1 MTLAFAA
8 APISVTQPA
17 TFLQL
22 VWAVLVGVFVANM
35 LTIDSITETQL
46 EGMDQD
52 NPVDNKSSYSP
63 LPSEEQALFDRCKGE
78 VMLFRLKGPLSFG
91 AAKGIS
97 ERMMLVR
104 NYKILILDI
113 TDVPRL
119 GVTATLAIED
129 MMQEAKNN
137 SRKAFVAGANEKVKD
152 RLAKFGVEGII
163 ETRKEALE
171 TALNEIA

>member
-1 MTLAFAA
+1 MEISTILQNVLAPPVLFFLIGA
-8 APISVTQPA
+8 ISVLFKSDLEIPA
-17 TFLQL
+17 
-22 VWAVLVGVFVANM
+22 
-35 LTIDSITETQL
+35 
-46 EGMDQD
+46 
-52 NPVDNKSSYSP
+52 P
-63 LPSEEQALFDRCKGE
+63 LPKLFSLYLLLAIGFKGGIE
-78 VMLFRLKGPLSFG
+78 IQKSGFTDQVLPTLSAAILMSLLIPLIGF
-91 AAKGIS
+91 
-97 ERMMLVR
+97 
-104 NYKILILDI
+104 LILDI

>member
-1 MTLAFAA
+1 
-8 APISVTQPA
+8 
-17 TFLQL
+17 
-22 VWAVLVGVFVANM
+22 
-35 LTIDSITETQL
+35 
-46 EGMDQD
+46 
-52 NPVDNKSSYSP
+52 
-63 LPSEEQALFDRCKGE
+63 
-78 VMLFRLKGPLSFG
+78 MLFRLKGPLSFG
-91 AAKGIS
+91 AAKGIT

-119 GVTATLAIED
+119 GVPATLAIED

-171 TALNEIA
+171 TALNELA